1 MTPPFPP
8 LPLPE
13 GITESYLPSHDLN
26 YHLLSAGSSKK
37 PLLLLLHGFPEL
49 AFSWRKIMT
58 TLAEEGYY
66 VVAYDQRGYGRTTN
80 WDTRPFATVDL
91 TTFSFTRLVRD
102 ALILVSALGYTQV
115 ACVIG
120 HDFGAVAASMCALM
134 RPDVFRSYVLLH
146 STCCL
151 DWHGPRDDRWFT
163 IESVIT
169 MSHPF
174 KGSPSLPFD
183 TVSNPIT
190 TTPSEDIHQALA
202 ELPEPRKHYKWYY
215 SSQQAAPDL
224 SHPPE
229 NLHDFLRGYF
239 HLKSASWSGNTPF
252 PLSSWTAPELA
263 KLPYYYV
270 MPLSSGMRDSVALF
284 MANSEPD
291 PAPSSSWLLDADL
304 SVYAAEWS
312 RTGFQGGLNWYRVGT
327 SPALTCDVEVFA
339 GRKITVPA
347 LFVAGAK
354 DWGMHQE
361 PGVLEKMKNAYSEG
375 MFRGVRVVESAGHWV
390 QQEQPG
396 RVAELVLGF
405 LGEVKDQGISF

>member
-26 YHLLSAGSSKK
+26 YHLLSAGSATK

-58 TLAEEGYY
+58 ALAEEGYY

-91 TTFSFTRLVRD
+91 TTFTFTRLVRD

-134 RPDVFRSYVLLH
+134 RPDVFRS
-146 STCCL
+146 
-151 DWHGPRDDRWFT
+151 
-163 IESVIT
+163 VIT

-174 KGSPSLPFD
+174 KGSPSLPFN
-183 TVSNPIT
+183 TVSNPTT

-215 SSQQAAPDL
+215 STQRAASDL
-224 SHPPE
+224 SHPLE
-229 NLHDFLRGYF
+229 NLQEFLRGYF
-239 HLKSASWSGNTPF
+239 HLKSASWPGNTPF

-270 MPLSSGMRDSVALF
+270 MPLSSGMRDSVALS

-291 PAPSSSWLLDADL
+291 PAPSSGWLPDADL
-304 SVYAAEWS
+304 AVYAAEWS

-339 GRKITVPA
+339 GQKITVPA

-354 DWGMHQE
+354 DWGMYQE
-361 PGVLEKMKNAYSEG
+361 PGVLEKMKDAYSQD
-375 MFRGVRVVESAGHWV
+375 MFRGVRVVEGAGHWV

-396 RVAELVLGF
+396 RVAQLVLGF
-405 LGEVKDQGISF
+405 LGEVKVRAISL